1 MYIRC
6 QFGHM
11 EIKVH
16 NNISIRFLRAFSLR
30 ILGCKD
36 PTVTSTPCRNTRYQK
51 LYYNEIY
58 KNYIFLYLNST
69 DMLQKM
75 SQLPIKS
82 I

>member
-6 QFGHM
+6 QFGHL
-11 EIKVH
+11 EIKVQY
-16 NNISIRFLRAFSLR
+16 NISIRFLRAVSYGSSVVK
-30 ILGCKD
+30 IS
-36 PTVTSTPCRNTRYQK
+36 VTSTPCRNTRYQK

-58 KNYIFLYLNST
+58 KNYIFLHLNST